1 MIHYI
6 RKHIFILGVV
16 IGDCTLIVNQSISY
30 YSFTEIHAFKSQ
42 LIMKS
47 RSRDAIGFC
56 IQKEEA
62 MAGNR
67 EYKSDVFSML
77 MENPINA
84 LELYNAMNGSNY
96 MDPEM
101 VEMCRLDGG
110 ISLSVRTDAAFI
122 LDMRLSIYEHQS
134 TVCTKMPRRSFIY
147 LSTILK
153 RVIKN
158 RNIYGR
164 TLVKIPTPQF
174 AIFYNGEEEQSEQY
188 ELRLSDAFERPV
200 ENPEL
205 ELRCTVYNIN
215 GGRNKE
221 LLEKCSFLREYM
233 IFVDC
238 VRTYLAEDDFME
250 LEHAIDNAIDDCI
263 KENVLRD
270 FLMERRSEV
279 VKVMTLDYTFERQLM
294 LEREEAVTQG
304 LEEGMTKGLEEGMT
318 KGLEEGMAKGLEE
331 GMAKGLEE
339 GMAKG
344 LEEGIEKGIEKGME
358 KGLAV
363 KLIRQTYKK
372 YVKNYTI
379 EEVAD
384 MLEEDT
390 ETIGKVYEAIK
401 AADTDDTD
409 KIYDYF
415 CAAK

>member
-1 MIHYI
+1 
-6 RKHIFILGVV
+6 
-16 IGDCTLIVNQSISY
+16 
-30 YSFTEIHAFKSQ
+30 
-42 LIMKS
+42 
-47 RSRDAIGFC
+47 
-56 IQKEEA
+56 

-110 ISLSVRTDAAFI
+110 ISLSVRNDAAFI

-134 TVCTKMPRRSFIY
+134 TVCPNMPLRSFIY

-153 RVIKN
+153 RMIKN

-174 AIFYNGEEEQSEQY
+174 AIFYNGEEEQPEQY
-188 ELRLSDAFERPV
+188 ELKLSDAFERPV

-238 VRTYLAEDDFME
+238 VRMYLAEDDFME

-318 KGLEEGMAKGLEE
+318 KGLEEGMTKGLEE

-344 LEEGIEKGIEKGME
+344 LEEGMVKGLEEGIEKGLK
-358 KGLAV
+358 KGLTV